1 MIKYFYLYEVEYYE
15 EACGKILK
23 EKGFIQA
30 TDYYQA
36 MALIGASYGE
46 GVIEFVNIAV
56 VPDSDGGP
64 LTVSMIIDML
74 GSDLHK
80 HEMDID
86 EEDM

>member
-1 MIKYFYLYEVEYYE
+1 MTKYFYCYTVEYYE
-15 EACGKILK
+15 EACGKMLK

-30 TDYYQA
+30 TDYYHA
-36 MALIGASYGE
+36 MALIGKNYGE
-46 GVIEFVNIAV
+46 GAIEFVNIAI
-56 VPDSDGGP
+56 VPDSDESP